1 MAEKRNA
8 GLAVRAGVRA
18 GKLDL
23 YGTAWDPGTKHLKP
37 WMDGQGF
44 QYSYHDVDEEP
55 EAAHALGIVEVP
67 TLIGCDTQVRGVSNI
82 RSWLHTNGAQCQ

>member
-8 GLAVRAGVRA
+8 GLAVRAGVRT

-44 QYSYHDVDEEP
+44 QYSYHDVDEERDN
-55 EAAHALGIVEVP
+55 AQTLGILQVP
-67 TLIGCDTQVRGVSNI
+67 TLIGCGM
-82 RSWLHTNGAQCQ
+82 